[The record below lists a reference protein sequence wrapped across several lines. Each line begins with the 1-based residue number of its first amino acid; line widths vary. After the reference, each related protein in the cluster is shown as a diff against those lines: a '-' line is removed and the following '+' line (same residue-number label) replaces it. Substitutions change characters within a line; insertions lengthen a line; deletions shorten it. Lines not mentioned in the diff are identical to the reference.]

1 MHIAL
6 LPLSA
11 AAAGAVLMAAPAGA
25 VQGPPPSA
33 GDGVVRVAPAVVDRG
48 GSVALTVTGCPGR
61 TGRAYSPAFAAPAEL
76 APAELAA
83 APGAPLRAEARIRP
97 TATLGLHEVR
107 IACATTG
114 SPVDPDGAARADRG
128 LLTTFRVLDEGAG
141 DRARTGDL
149 APSQSGADD
158 GAQGAR
164 HAAHPAGSAPGEQ
177 QRRAPGEKQGAAHGE
192 KQRSTTGEEQTSAPA
207 EQQGAAAPEA
217 TGAVPP
223 ASPGPRPPGAAAPEM
238 AAQPELA
245 GPGTRHTVTGLAL
258 ASVAAVAMAVRSTRR
273 RAARTGGKPRG

>member
-25 VQGPPPSA
+25 AQGPPPSA

-76 APAELAA
+76 TA

-141 DRARTGDL
+141 DRAGTADLADL
-149 APSQSGADD
+149 APSRSGPDE
-158 GAQGAR
+158 GTRGAR
-164 HAAHPAGSAPGEQ
+164 HAAHSTGSAPGEG
-177 QRRAPGEKQGAAHGE
+177 QRQVPGEERGAAP
-192 KQRSTTGEEQTSAPA
+192 GEEQTSASGEGRASAPG
-207 EQQGAAAPEA
+207 EKQGAAAPEA
-217 TGAVPP
+217 TGVAPS
-223 ASPGPRPPGAAAPEM
+223 ASPGPRAPGAAAPEM

-273 RAARTGGKPRG
+273 GAARTGGKPRG

>member
-61 TGRAYSPAFAAPAEL
+61 TGRAYSPAFA

-164 HAAHPAGSAPGEQ
+164 HAAHPASSAPGEQ

-192 KQRSTTGEEQTSAPA
+192 KQTSATGEEQTSAPA

-217 TGAVPP
+217 TGAAPS